1 MKKSVAAA
9 LAAAVVVGTSATTF
23 AAINPFSDVPKGHW
37 AYDSVAKLAAAG
49 VVEGYGDGTYRGDR
63 NITRYEM
70 AQMVAK
76 AMAKVGNNGS
86 LSREEQERILNRLR
100 EEFQSELETL
110 GVRVDELETYND
122 RVIWQGKIEYTY
134 KNHKTDNWYDKRRS
148 GHHSTDGHT
157 RVKQDDWIFRFE
169 PIAVVNGV
177 EDPNGKVTLSN
188 GNPIKDEDG
197 NLVPGQKT
205 YKSLWT
211 LRARIDAHVDLSRD
225 TSTDF
230 NLVRGWAQGD
240 YNNFQIKVGRQPLYT
255 NEDGI
260 VWDTEYTGGEI
271 TFRNFAGGLRA
282 TIYGG
287 RLQAGKVGGSIRH
300 AGAWDGRQDG
310 GTGEARFAEAA
321 GTVGKFG
328 TDPSSFFGVNVQY
341 DASKGLSGGA
351 GYYSIKDDDFK
362 GVATDFYGND
372 LVYYS
377 NDGKTDKAQIWSVNA
392 GYTLGK
398 FKLWGAYAKNTKAD
412 VENKSWQALVKYG
425 DLYGGGNQTTHKG
438 QWAVWAGYK
447 ELGSNASLIAINWD
461 DCYAGTK
468 GFVAG
473 ASWAPMDRVVVL
485 AKYFK
490 GKYITGPGDAERL
503 FGRVEFFF

>member
-1 MKKSVAAA
+1 MAKNPSGVTKAELDR
-9 LAAAVVVGTSATTF
+9 LAA
-23 AAINPFSDVPKGHW
+23 
-37 AYDSVAKLAAAG
+37 
-49 VVEGYGDGTYRGDR
+49 
-63 NITRYEM
+63 
-70 AQMVAK
+70 
-76 AMAKVGNNGS
+76 
-86 LSREEQERILNRLR
+86 
-100 EEFQSELETL
+100 EFRDELDAL
-110 GVRVDELETYND
+110 GVRVAELEKYAD
-122 RVIWQGKIEYTY
+122 KVVWQGKIEYTY
-134 KNHKTDNWYDKRRS
+134 KNHKTDNLYDKQRK
-148 GHHSTDGHT
+148 TDGHT

-169 PIAVVNGV
+169 PVAYVN
-177 EDPNGKVTLSN
+177 DH
-188 GNPIKDEDG
+188 
-197 NLVPGQKT
+197 
-205 YKSLWT
+205 WT

-240 YNNFQIKVGRQPLYT
+240 YDNFQIKVGRQPLYT

-260 VWDTEYTGGEI
+260 VWDTEYTGAEI
-271 TFRNFAGGLRA
+271 TFGKLADGLRA

-310 GTGEARFAEAA
+310 GTGEARFADAA

-328 TDPSSFFGVNVQY
+328 TDPSSFWAVNVQY
-341 DASKGLSGGA
+341 DPGEKGLFGGL
-351 GYYSIKDDDFK
+351 GYYHVKDDDFK
-362 GVATDFYGND
+362 GIATDFYGND

-377 NDGKTDKAQIWSVNA
+377 NNGKTDKAQIWSVNA
-392 GYTLGK
+392 GWRLGK
-398 FKLWGAYAKNTKAD
+398 AQIWGAYAKNTKAD
-412 VENKSWQALVKYG
+412 VENKSWQILAKYG
-425 DLYGGGNQTTHKG
+425 NLYGGGNQNTKRG

-447 ELGSNASLIAINWD
+447 ELGSNTSLIAINWD